1 MTRWWRPLGMRVRL
15 TFWHVAAMI
24 VVLAVYAAGVF
35 AFVSR
40 SVSHALD
47 GRLRGDYT
55 WAEEMWEQR
64 PVGTLTWFEADEG
77 GQDEDKP
84 WLQVW
89 SPKGELLFRTAAA
102 KRIPVPQS
110 AALASRADG
119 QIVPVAA
126 DGEAVR
132 VLTRATTVGGKGVI
146 IQVAR
151 SEAPL
156 RQELRD
162 LTLFLA
168 LGLPFGVAA
177 AGVGG
182 YALARGALTPL
193 QRMAERARS
202 INAARLNDRLPVEN
216 PHDELGTLASVFN
229 DTLARLEGSF
239 QQMKQFTADVSHQL
253 RTPLTAIR
261 TVGEVGL
268 REGRSPD
275 KYRRIIG
282 SMLEEADRLTCLIDR
297 LLTLSRTSGAP
308 VQLCNETVD
317 LRGLAD
323 DVASHLSVLAEENGQ
338 SIVVDQVGSP
348 WCEGDRLMLRQALIN
363 LVDNAIKYSPA
374 DTEILV
380 RVVDSRTGPTLE
392 VSDRGPGIAP
402 ERRALIFERCY
413 RVSPE
418 SDSRGAGLGL
428 AISKWAVEAH
438 HGHLSWEHRAGG
450 GSTFRITMPRAA
462 GEPLAAAG

>member
-1 MTRWWRPLGMRVRL
+1 MKAGWRPLGVRIRL
-15 TFWHVAAMI
+15 TLWHVAVMV

-47 GRLRGDYT
+47 GRLRGDFT
-55 WAEEMWEQR
+55 WAAEMWEQR
-64 PVGTLTWFEADEG
+64 PDGTLTWFDADDAA
-77 GQDEDKP
+77 QDEDKP

-89 SPKGELLFRTAAA
+89 SQKGELLFRTAAA
-102 KRIPVPQS
+102 KRIPVPRS
-110 AALASRADG
+110 AELASRATG
-119 QIVPVAA
+119 QIVPVPTEGSAM
-126 DGEAVR
+126 R
-132 VLTRATTVGGKGVI
+132 VLSRAATIGGHGVI

-156 RQELRD
+156 RKELGD

-193 QRMAERARS
+193 ERMADRARS
-202 INAARLNDRLPVEN
+202 INAARLKDRLPVEN
-216 PHDELGTLASVFN
+216 PRDELGRLAAVFN
-229 DTLARLEGSF
+229 DTLGRLEGSF
-239 QQMKQFTADVSHQL
+239 QQMEQFTADVSHEL

-275 KYRRIIG
+275 TYRRIIG

-297 LLTLSRTSGAP
+297 LLTLSRTSVGPA
-308 VQLCNETVD
+308 QLCSEVVD
-317 LRGLAD
+317 LRDLAD

-338 SIVVDQVGSP
+338 SIVVDHVGAPS
-348 WCEGDRLMLRQALIN
+348 CEGDRLILRQALIN
-363 LVDNAIKYSPA
+363 LVDNAIKYGPA
-374 DTEILV
+374 DSEILV
-380 RVVDSRTGPTLE
+380 RVLEGRTGPTVE

-402 ERRALIFERCY
+402 ERRARIFERCY
-413 RVSPE
+413 RVSPGT
-418 SDSRGAGLGL
+418 DSRGAGLGL
-428 AISKWAVEAH
+428 SISKWAVEAH
-438 HGHLSWEHRAGG
+438 RGHLSWEQRVGG
-450 GSTFRITMPRAA
+450 GSTFRIIVPRA
-462 GEPLAAAG
+462 GSELLAAAG

>member
-1 MTRWWRPLGMRVRL
+1 MKRWWRPLGVRVRL
-15 TFWHVAAMI
+15 TFWHVAVMI

-55 WAEEMWEQR
+55 WAAEMWEQR
-64 PVGTLTWFEADEG
+64 PDGTLTWFEADEA

-119 QIVPVAA
+119 QIVPVTA

-132 VLTRATTVGGKGVI
+132 VLTRGATVGGKGVI

-308 VQLCNETVD
+308 VHLCNETVD
-317 LRGLAD
+317 LRSLAD

-338 SIVVDQVGSP
+338 SIVVDHVGSP

-380 RVVDSRTGPTLE
+380 RVADSRTGPTLE

-428 AISKWAVEAH
+428 SISKWAVEAH
-438 HGHLSWEHRAGG
+438 HGHLSWEHRTGG
-450 GSTFRITMPRAA
+450 GSTFRITMPGAA
-462 GEPLAAAG
+462 SEPLAAAG

>member
-1 MTRWWRPLGMRVRL
+1 M
-15 TFWHVAAMI
+15 
-24 VVLAVYAAGVF
+24 
-35 AFVSR
+35 
-40 SVSHALD
+40 
-47 GRLRGDYT
+47 
-55 WAEEMWEQR
+55 
-64 PVGTLTWFEADEG
+64 
-77 GQDEDKP
+77 
-84 WLQVW
+84 
-89 SPKGELLFRTAAA
+89 
-102 KRIPVPQS
+102 
-110 AALASRADG
+110 
-119 QIVPVAA
+119 
-126 DGEAVR
+126 
-132 VLTRATTVGGKGVI
+132 
-146 IQVAR
+146 
-151 SEAPL
+151 

-193 QRMAERARS
+193 QRMADRARS

-229 DTLARLEGSF
+229 DTLGRLEGSF

-297 LLTLSRTSGAP
+297 LLALSRTSGAP
-308 VQLCNETVD
+308 VHLCSETVD

-338 SIVVDQVGSP
+338 SIVVDHVGSP
-348 WCEGDRLMLRQALIN
+348 RCEGDRLMLRQALIN

-380 RVVDSRTGPTLE
+380 RVVDSRAAQTLE

-428 AISKWAVEAH
+428 SISKWAVEAH
-438 HGHLSWEHRAGG
+438 HGQLSWERRAGG
-450 GSTFRITMPRAA
+450 GSTFRITVPRAP